1 MKKIY
6 NSPAM
11 LCVELRTVNMMA
23 TSEQSFSGFK
33 ETAVIGSAGDD
44 IDVKETSNVNVW
56 DEEW

>member
-6 NSPAM
+6 NTPVM

-23 TSEQSFSGFK
+23 TSEQSFTGFK
-33 ETAVIGSAGDD
+33 ETVGTGSSGDE
-44 IDVKETSNVNVW
+44 IDVKGTSDVNVW